1 VKWRFDSN
9 GSISGSPVVLDGIVY
24 FSTLKGR
31 TFGLDARNGRKIW
44 EFRDGE
50 YNPLVADEERV
61 YLIGRQRIY
70 GMEPSE

>member
-1 VKWRFDSN
+1 MSKQRRSAAELERQVDHQMREFFGDA
-9 GSISGSPVVLDGIVY
+9 PLA
-24 FSTLKGR
+24 R
-31 TFGLDARNGRKIW
+31 GLDARNGKKIW

-61 YLIGRQRIY
+61 YLVGRQRIY